1 MAKLGLLKGQLFCT
15 GWEENIIKAKNPNEK
30 DSAWY
35 KVKFSDGVNDIV
47 CTCGSEWKIDVG
59 GKEVTFLATTIKLF
73 QKYDITVD
81 ADYSSGYCKLKLR
94 TFKCVEQAQA
104 KQN

>member
-15 GWEENIIKAKNPNEK
+15 GFEENIIKAKNPNEK

-35 KVKFSDGVNDIV
+35 KVKFSDGVNDLV
-47 CTCGSEWKIDVG
+47 CTCGSEW
-59 GKEVTFLATTIKLF
+59 EVEVAKDKTIKFYAPQIKLF
-73 QKYDITVD
+73 SRYDITLD

-94 TFKCVEQAQA
+94 TFKLVEN
-104 KQN
+104 K